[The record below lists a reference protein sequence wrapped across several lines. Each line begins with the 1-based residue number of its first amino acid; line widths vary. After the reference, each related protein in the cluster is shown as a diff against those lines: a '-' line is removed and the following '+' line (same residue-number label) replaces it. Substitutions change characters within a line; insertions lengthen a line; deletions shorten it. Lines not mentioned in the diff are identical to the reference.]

1 MNKWQAYSDGSDAGA
16 VVSVI
21 SEQQIQQ
28 TMFPDTQLFP
38 ARALLHTYNGEP
50 MPVTGEMNTQV
61 QYQYESCSLPL
72 LVVGGEGPPLFGRD
86 WLQHPKLYWQTT
98 GLHVHV

>member
-1 MNKWQAYSDGSDAGA
+1 MNKWQAHLDGSDAGA
-16 VVSVI
+16 AVSVI

-61 QYQYESCSLPL
+61 QYVSI
-72 LVVGGEGPPLFGRD
+72 
-86 WLQHPKLYWQTT
+86 
-98 GLHVHV
+98 